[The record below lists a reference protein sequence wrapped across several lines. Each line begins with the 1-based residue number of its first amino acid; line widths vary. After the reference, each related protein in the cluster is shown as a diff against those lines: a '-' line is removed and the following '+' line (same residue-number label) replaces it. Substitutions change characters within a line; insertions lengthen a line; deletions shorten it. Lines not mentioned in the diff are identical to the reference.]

1 MSDLDSAAARWQS
14 WLNPL
19 SGDAGV
25 CGPDLEYDNDFLALL
40 QSAAGKPETQFSAA
54 EPANWRGAF
63 EQAQDLLD
71 RSRDLRIAILW
82 TRAGLHLH
90 GFAFLPTGL
99 QLIDGLAEQY
109 WEQVHPQPDPDDG
122 DPYPRVNALALLREN
137 DGVVG
142 DLRQTFVVNDRA
154 IGELTGRQLELA
166 LGLASANEGEAET
179 SRDVARQ
186 MLAAAVER
194 APQLRVQAEAAR
206 ELSRVLAA
214 RLDER
219 LGTDAPDLKPLLALV
234 DGVVR
239 LLPASATD
247 RADADDPAADGVAGG
262 AKAGLSGGVRSR
274 EEALRAIDM
283 VRDYLERAEPSN
295 PASLFLRRAQ
305 QLISHNFLQLM
316 KELAPDAM
324 GEVAR
329 IVGVDPDSVQTPE
342 A

>member
-1 MSDLDSAAARWQS
+1 
-14 WLNPL
+14 
-19 SGDAGV
+19 
-25 CGPDLEYDNDFLALL
+25 
-40 QSAAGKPETQFSAA
+40 
-54 EPANWRGAF
+54 
-63 EQAQDLLD
+63 LLD

-90 GFAFLPTGL
+90 GFAFLPIGL
-99 QLIDGLAEQY
+99 QLIDGLIDQQ

-122 DPYPRVNALALLREN
+122 DPYARVNALALLREN
-137 DGVVG
+137 EGVVG
-142 DLRQTFVVNDRA
+142 DLRVAAVVNDRA

-166 LGLASANEGEAET
+166 LSLAAPHDGEAEV
-179 SRDVARQ
+179 SRDVVRQ
-186 MLAAAVER
+186 MHAAAVER
-194 APQLRVQAEAAR
+194 TPHLRDQAEAAR
-206 ELSRVLAA
+206 AASRTLAE

-219 LGTDAPDLKPLLALV
+219 LGSDAPDLKPLLALV

-239 LLPASATD
+239 LLPALATEG
-247 RADADDPAADGVAGG
+247 AGGEESAADGAPGS